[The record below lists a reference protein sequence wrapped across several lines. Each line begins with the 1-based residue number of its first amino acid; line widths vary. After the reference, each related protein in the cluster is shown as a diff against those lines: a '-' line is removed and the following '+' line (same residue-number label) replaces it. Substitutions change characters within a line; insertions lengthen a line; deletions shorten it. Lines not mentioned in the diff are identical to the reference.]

1 MKHIS
6 IFLLTFYTLYVSGQ
20 NTSDVLRW
28 SATDYLGSARTVGV
42 GSAFG
47 AMGGDFS
54 VLNINPAGMADYR
67 KSEFTF
73 TPSLMFHNSE
83 AYFTGD
89 RNNSLLDNGL
99 KMGLDNIGFVIAHD
113 PRSTLTSSVFSIGF
127 SRIADFRRNIQL
139 GGVIPGSMTEY
150 FMELANGNM
159 PNELNDFTSG
169 LAFDVGAIFPIDDR
183 TYFTDFPEPD
193 LPVNRTQ
200 NISEKGGIN
209 ELALGY
215 AFEVNN
221 LLSFGISAAMPF
233 GSFEQVKT
241 YVEDDLQDE
250 IPFFDRLEYIERLN
264 TSGIGFNAKLGARVR
279 LPIGFRVG
287 ASFHTPTWYRFT
299 DDYDAYMEYS
309 YIENNALIN
318 NGLSSPEGNFRYRIN
333 TPHRLLLS
341 VGQTFSSDVVQ
352 GFINFDAENVGYNYA
367 RYDGTAFDNSISEQ
381 RYTDEV
387 NRNIRNQF
395 RSVWN
400 YRIGGELAFSKV
412 RLRGGI
418 GIERNAF
425 ENETA
430 VNNTASAGIGYREN
444 NFFMDLGIR
453 FSSYEE
459 GYLPYTV
466 TDISLDPN
474 SVISTRRTR
483 AQMTFGF
490 KF

>member
-1 MKHIS
+1 MRYIYL
-6 IFLLTFYTLYVSGQ
+6 FLLSLTPFALSAQ

-28 SATDYLGSARTVGV
+28 SAIDNLGSARTVGV
-42 GSAFG
+42 GSSFG

-54 VLNINPAGMADYR
+54 ALNINPAGMADYR
-67 KSEFTF
+67 RSEFTF

-83 AYFTGD
+83 AFFTGD
-89 RNNSLLDNGL
+89 KSNVSLDNGL
-99 KMGLDNIGFVIAHD
+99 KIGLDNVGFVIAND
-113 PRSTLTSSVFSIGF
+113 PRSVLTSSVFSIGF
-127 SRIADFRRNIQL
+127 SRIADFRRNVQL

-159 PNELNDFTSG
+159 PAELNDFSSG
-169 LAFDVGAIFPIDDR
+169 LAFDVGAIIPIDDR
-183 TYFTDFPEPD
+183 TYFTDFNEPD
-193 LPVNRTQ
+193 ILVNRTQ

-221 LLSFGISAAMPF
+221 IISFGLSAAMPF

-241 YVEDDLQDE
+241 YVEDDLEDN
-250 IPFFDRLEYIERLN
+250 IPLFDRLEYIERLS
-264 TSGIGFNAKLGARVR
+264 TSGVGFNAKLGARVR

-299 DDYDAYMEYS
+299 DDYDTFMEYAYTEGNS
-309 YIENNALIN
+309 FIS

-333 TPHRLLLS
+333 TPQRLILS
-341 VGQTFSSDVVQ
+341 LGQTFSTDVIQ

-395 RSVWN
+395 RSAWN
-400 YRIGGELAFSKV
+400 YRLGGELAFNKI
-412 RLRGGI
+412 RLRGGF
-418 GIERNAF
+418 GLEKNAF
-425 ENETA
+425 INETET
-430 VNNTASAGIGYREN
+430 NRITSLGLGYRESS
-444 NFFMDLGIR
+444 FFMDLGIR
-453 FSSYEE
+453 FSSLEE
-459 GYLPYTV
+459 GYLPYLV
-466 TDISLDPN
+466 TDTSLDPN
-474 SVISTRRTR
+474 SIIKTRRTR
-483 AQMTFGF
+483 ANITFGF

>member
-1 MKHIS
+1 MKQIFILIS
-6 IFLLTFYTLYVSGQ
+6 ISITSFIFGQ
-20 NTSDVLRW
+20 NTNDVLRW
-28 SATDYLGSARTVGV
+28 SAIDHLGSARTVGT

-47 AMGGDFS
+47 SVGGDFS

-83 AYFTGD
+83 GFFTAD
-89 RNNSLLDNGL
+89 SRNTSIDNGL

-113 PRSTLTSSVFSIGF
+113 PKNTLTSSVFSIGF

-139 GGVIPGSMTEY
+139 EGVIPGSMTEY
-150 FMELANGNM
+150 FMELANGNT
-159 PNELNDFTSG
+159 PDQLNDFTSG

-183 TYFTDFPEPD
+183 TYFTDFQEPD
-193 LPVNRTQ
+193 LLVRRRQ

-209 ELALGY
+209 ELAMGY

-221 LLSFGISAAMPF
+221 TLSVGISAAMPF

-241 YVEDDLQDE
+241 YIEDDAE
-250 IPFFDRLEYIERLN
+250 NNIPVFDRLEYIERLS
-264 TSGIGFNAKLGARVR
+264 TSGLGFNAKLGVRVR
-279 LPIGFRVG
+279 LPIGLRVG
-287 ASFHTPTWYRFT
+287 TSFHTPTWYRFT
-299 DDYDAYMEYS
+299 DDYDSYMEYD
-309 YIENNALIN
+309 YAENNSLIS

-333 TPHRLLLS
+333 TPHRLILS
-341 VGQTFSSDVVQ
+341 IGQTFSNDVVQ

-400 YRIGGELAFSKV
+400 YRIGGELAFNKI

-418 GIERNAF
+418 GLEKNAF
-425 ENETA
+425 QNETE
-430 VNNTASAGIGYREN
+430 VNNTASFGIGYRET

-453 FSSYEE
+453 ILSFDE

-466 TDISLDPN
+466 TDIDLDPN
-474 SVISTRRTR
+474 SIIQTRRTR
-483 AQMTFGF
+483 ANLTFGF